1 MKYLK
6 LYQPSALLAMLF
18 LGAFG
23 MSACSQTTALHAIKP
38 VSSAQTVATKQTD
51 NQSVQQIKD
60 TLITYQNAMAKA
72 DTDAI
77 MALFKDDAIIEF
89 QDKPTLQGKTAIRQ
103 SYEAA
108 FSVMDF
114 KGIDYIP
121 TSIEV
126 YGDAAIVRTT
136 HPAGATVYHKA
147 QGVTLPDRNREVF
160 VFKRQGRD
168 WLISYYM
175 YNQKS

>member
-6 LYQPSALLAMLF
+6 LYQPSALLAVLVASV
-18 LGAFG
+18 LG

-38 VSSAQTVATKQTD
+38 VSSAQTVTAQQAD
-51 NQSVQQIKD
+51 SQSVQQIKN

-77 MALFKDDAIIEF
+77 MALFRDDAIIEF
-89 QDKPTLQGKTAIRQ
+89 QDKPTLQGKAAIRQ
-103 SYEAA
+103 SYVAA
-108 FSVMDF
+108 FSLMDF

-147 QGVTLPDRNREVF
+147 RSVTLPDRNREVF